1 MNQTLHIL
9 KKDARVDR
17 VYALVQGGAPIQL
30 TYSPDPRS
38 YGTTG
43 FQASAHVMV
52 PVSFH
57 LAESGV
63 GEGYAVMP
71 DAIRGEITA
80 PDGSHWISD
89 WQGSAGYRLLPGDL
103 YFSPGF
109 SMPLDILRK
118 YQGVPLQV
126 RLWLA
131 LTQAQAA
138 RTTTLALPT
147 ERFSVPGFGVCV
159 PQSGWSP
166 IPGQIMGINC
176 VAALREP
183 QLTYIGTRWSDAPCA
198 AAPNGPDAGAL
209 GTAWVGSLDRQFAEF
224 GISSIADVSVNLS
237 NNQKQ
242 DGSKPELRYLCLG
255 TPVTFTQFTAVR
267 RMQIRLD
274 IKDFFLPRYSVT
286 GNTITITQ

>member
-30 TYSPDPRS
+30 SYSPDPRS

-147 ERFSVPGFGVCV
+147 ERFSVPGFGSACRSRAG
-159 PQSGWSP
+159 PRSPARLWESIASLRCASHSLLTSARAGPMRPAPPRRTGRMRERWAPRGWDLWIASSRSLAFHRLP
-166 IPGQIMGINC
+166 TFLSTSQTTKNRMGRNQNC
-176 VAALREP
+176 V
-183 QLTYIGTRWSDAPCA
+183 TCA
-198 AAPNGPDAGAL
+198 
-209 GTAWVGSLDRQFAEF
+209 
-224 GISSIADVSVNLS
+224 
-237 NNQKQ
+237 
-242 DGSKPELRYLCLG
+242 
-255 TPVTFTQFTAVR
+255 
-267 RMQIRLD
+267 
-274 IKDFFLPRYSVT
+274 
-286 GNTITITQ
+286 